1 MVCLGNICRSP
12 LAEGILK
19 SKLPDTFE
27 VDSAGT
33 IDMHQGSRPDKRS
46 VEIALKNGLDISEQC
61 SRPIL
66 LSDLDYYDKI
76 YSMDKNNLRDVLSL
90 AKNEQQKSKVSL
102 LMQDL
107 GLENYSIEVPDP
119 YWSGAE
125 GFEKVFRQIDD
136 ACEIISKKLIKSF
149 AESRN

>member
-1 MVCLGNICRSP
+1 MLNRCLKIENN
-12 LAEGILK
+12 K
-19 SKLPDTFE
+19 
-27 VDSAGT
+27 
-33 IDMHQGSRPDKRS
+33 
-46 VEIALKNGLDISEQC
+46 IS
-61 SRPIL
+61 
-66 LSDLDYYDKI
+66 LDYYDKI
-76 YSMDKNNLRDVLSL
+76 YCMDKNNLRDVLSL

-136 ACEIISKKLIKSF
+136 ACEIISKKLIKYF